1 MKITTI
7 GQGYV
12 GLSLSV
18 LLSQKYS
25 VIAYDTDKIKV
36 KKINK
41 RISPIQDE
49 QISKFFKKDKL
60 ILKASSNM
68 SASLRKADFVIICV
82 PTNYNPITNRFDT
95 EQVEKSIK
103 SAIKYSKDSTIVI
116 KSTVPLGFTKKIRK
130 KYNNNI
136 FFSPEFLRESNA
148 LFDNL
153 YPSRIIVGD
162 ISDKATIFAD
172 MLKKCAKK
180 NKIRILKM
188 SSSEAEAV
196 KLFSN
201 TFLAMRVAYFNELD
215 TYCEMKNLNTKK
227 IIDGVGLDPRIG
239 NHYNNPSFG
248 YGGYCLPKDTKQLL
262 SNFKNIPNN
271 IISSVIQANETRKN
285 FIVSSILKNKPNT
298 VGIYRL
304 VMKSGSDNFRNSAII
319 DIIKKL
325 AKKKIKMIIFEP
337 QINTRT
343 FLNLKCY
350 EDLDKFI
357 KKSDLIIANRAS
369 KEINNVKNKIYTR
382 DLFGKN

>member
-162 ISDKATIFAD
+162 LSDKATIFAD